1 MVATAMPSHQEV
13 SMFPL
18 LSLGVGLTLM
28 APAMLHILREL
39 PRIQLLP
46 NPWTP
51 LPLAMISGY
60 PGKRQA

>member
-1 MVATAMPSHQEV
+1 ML
-13 SMFPL
+13 PL